1 MNIPLDES
9 RKVSESL
16 QHELRQRGEQIVQLS
31 GALAGALNKQ
41 SGVHANLQR
50 CAKQFASLQQT
61 MDATAQLLGQLA
73 SLNEQL
79 RDQTA
84 LLVESCGRVT
94 HVLEASDACVAM
106 CQSVAVPARCVAA
119 VPQRCAVCHPELLSA
134 AEQQLQQM
142 HATELAEQ
150 SAGSSLVYRSAR
162 SPRRAASTDVLRMA
176 FDPADDEEDEEEEEV
191 AVVDA
196 AAARVVDEPPPA
208 RDQ

>member
-31 GALAGALNKQ
+31 GSLAGALNKQ

-61 MDATAQLLGQLA
+61 MDTTSQLLGQLA
-73 SLNEQL
+73 SLNDQL

-84 LLVESCGRVT
+84 LLVESVGRVT
-94 HVLEASDACVAM
+94 HVLEASDACVAL
-106 CQSVAVPARCVAA
+106 CQSVAVPTRCLAA
-119 VPQRCAVCHPELLSA
+119 VPARCAVCHPELLSA

-142 HATELAEQ
+142 HATEIAEQ
-150 SAGSSLVYRSAR
+150 SGSSLVFRSSR
-162 SPRRAASTDVLRMA
+162 SPRRASTDVLRLA
-176 FDPADDEEDEEEEEV
+176 FDPADDEDEEEEEEV
-191 AVVDA
+191 
-196 AAARVVDEPPPA
+196 RVGDERVTA
-208 RDQ
+208 DESR